1 MSKSNRRSTNTGT
14 RGASRPAPR
23 PASPPAS
30 GPVPP
35 AAPDDDTIVIET
47 ATAGGV
53 AAGGVAAAGAATA
66 GAAPGTRA
74 SRHDPPFLDVAE
86 RHPPRGPAR
95 GRAAPIRPAELP
107 GAPSQRAHRRRRRG
121 RRRARRR
128 LDLPVGHIARLR
140 LFHDVSRRR
149 AGRLRVSSA
158 PCNPTWATTTSIP
171 APRSAT
177 RTARRHRGHTST
189 AAGSG
194 RSSRGSTARTTA
206 ASRRAGCTTW
216 NTARSSSCTHVSR
229 ARATPDD
236 LAQLQTFLRSFD
248 AVSPI
253 CNVPPRTVGPVIARF
268 DQMPKPYAA
277 LVWDRVLYMD
287 TFDPALVKQ
296 FYLQEGEKLNADGTD
311 FLAPPEPQCAVPSP
325 SVSPSPSTS
334 AGPSASPSAGTSP
347 SASASP
353 SGSAAAPSASDVAS
367 PSASP
372 AASPSPSA
380 SPAPARHLRVRLF
393 AYRSASTGGRSGFVQ
408 SGRGGFG
415 DAFPVGVDV
424 DGVTVAQ
431 VAADGRIATE
441 HGPVE
446 RSSLTAGPAVAKPGK
461 IVCVGLNYGDHV
473 TEGAGREVP
482 TRPLLFAKF
491 ANAVIGDGEAIV
503 RPPGT
508 PRPRP
513 RGGAGRRHRPP
524 RAPRQRGG
532 RHGPRRGLRRRQRRQ
547 RPRLAGQPAGPPRG
561 REGRRPVAPRQGQRH
576 VPAGRPGSS

>member
-30 GPVPP
+30 GPVPA

-53 AAGGVAAAGAATA
+53 AAGGVATAGAATA
-66 GAAPGTRA
+66 GATAGATPGTRA
-74 SRHDPPFLDVAE
+74 SRQT
-86 RHPPRGPAR
+86 
-95 GRAAPIRPAELP
+95 RPSSTS
-107 GAPSQRAHRRRRRG
+107 PSG
-121 RRRARRR
+121 T
-128 LDLPVGHIARLR
+128 
-140 LFHDVSRRR
+140 RR
-149 AGRLRVSSA
+149 AGRREVARRRYDQPNFLERH
-158 PCNPTWATTTSIP
+158 
-171 APRSAT
+171 RSALIGGVVVV
-177 RTARRHRGHTST
+177 AVALVAGWIFLSATSPAYACSST
-189 AAGSG
+189 FPADAPVASG
-194 RSSRGSTARTTA
+194 QLGAVQPDMGNNHINPGTQVRYTYCPPASGPHINRSGFGPIEPRFYGQ
-206 ASRRAGCTTW
+206 
-216 NTARSSSCTHVSR
+216 NDRSEPQGWVHNLEHGAVVVLYSCEQG
-229 ARATPDD
+229 ACEPDD

-372 AASPSPSA
+372 AASPSPSPSA
-380 SPAPARHLRVRLF
+380 SP
-393 AYRSASTGGRSGFVQ
+393 SAS
-408 SGRGGFG
+408 
-415 DAFPVGVDV
+415 
-424 DGVTVAQ
+424 
-431 VAADGRIATE
+431 
-441 HGPVE
+441 
-446 RSSLTAGPAVAKPGK
+446 
-461 IVCVGLNYGDHV
+461 
-473 TEGAGREVP
+473 
-482 TRPLLFAKF
+482 
-491 ANAVIGDGEAIV
+491 
-503 RPPGT
+503 
-508 PRPRP
+508 
-513 RGGAGRRHRPP
+513 
-524 RAPRQRGG
+524 
-532 RHGPRRGLRRRQRRQ
+532 
-547 RPRLAGQPAGPPRG
+547 
-561 REGRRPVAPRQGQRH
+561 
-576 VPAGRPGSS
+576 